1 MHPGVHRH
9 VDLVGPRT
17 TALTNATPDSLLAS
31 LRTADTAAL
40 SRTDGHFA
48 LAAREA
54 NTVRLA
60 RTIALPLRFFV
71 AKMFHGPFLVV
82 SDRIDTIYEWCLSEN
97 IGWQFDPLYTRMV
110 PAHYLVEVEQIGCP
124 DPSPVYHRFFEPQVA
139 SGPADIAALGA
150 DYAQATLAAL
160 EPWLSA
166 VPADARVAL
175 AFSGGI
181 DSTAVLLLARRALQ
195 DLGRDPALLFA
206 YTLDLGGGA
215 DAAQAERTVSALGL
229 RAQWEHV
236 VPANAELD
244 LPAAIRVI
252 EDYHPLDVECAA
264 ASLLLLTA
272 LRERHPDLRYL
283 LDGDGGD
290 ENLKSYPVEDSDLT
304 ISSVL
309 KNPLLY
315 QEGWGIDAIKHSQ
328 TYSGGLSRSYVRTF
342 APARRTG
349 FEAFSPFTVRSVIA
363 ATARIPFETLA
374 AGDLEKLYG
383 LKGAIV
389 AAGVEAVTGVRM
401 PLAPKR
407 RFQDG
412 IAGDACGAD
421 PAHDPLGAHRRSRT
435 SKAWCRQVFLDQWK
449 ERLNVVWEPTRRR
462 SGNEVP
468 AEASAP
474 RRVRLN

>member
-9 VDLVGPRT
+9 VDLVSPRAD
-17 TALTNATPDSLLAS
+17 ALTGAPLEALLAAV
-31 LRTADTAAL
+31 RTSDTAAL

-48 LAAREA
+48 LAAREG

-60 RTIALPLRFFV
+60 RTIGLPLRFFV

-82 SDRIDTIYEWCLSEN
+82 SDRIDTIFEWCLSEN
-97 IGWQFDPLYTRMV
+97 LGWQFDPLYTRMV
-110 PAHYLVEVEQIGCP
+110 PAHHLVEIEQVGCP
-124 DPSPVYHRFFEPQVA
+124 DPNPVYRRFFEPEIA
-139 SGPADIAALGA
+139 TGPADVVALGA
-150 DYAQATLAAL
+150 DYARATLRAL
-160 EPWLSA
+160 KPWLA
-166 VPADARVAL
+166 AIPADARVAL

-181 DSTAVLLLARRALQ
+181 DSTAVLLLARRALE
-195 DLGRDPALLFA
+195 DLGRDPARLFA

-215 DAAQAERTVSALGL
+215 DAAQAERTVAALGL
-229 RAQWEHV
+229 SAQWERI
-236 VPANAELD
+236 VPSHTDLD
-244 LPAAIRVI
+244 LPEAIRVI

-264 ASLLLLTA
+264 ASLLLLRA
-272 LRERHPDLRYL
+272 LRERRPDLRYL

-315 QEGWGIDAIKHSQ
+315 QEGWGIDAIKHSP

-363 ATARIPFETLA
+363 SAARIPFA
-374 AGDLEKLYG
+374 S
-383 LKGAIV
+383 
-389 AAGVEAVTGVRM
+389 VTGVKM
-401 PLAPKR
+401 PVAPKR

-412 IAGDACGAD
+412 ITATGSTE
-421 PAHDPLGAHRRSRT
+421 AHRRSRT

-449 ERLNVVWEPTRRR
+449 ERLNVAWEPTRRR
-462 SGNEVP
+462 RSGNEIP
-468 AEASAP
+468 NEL
-474 RRVRLN
+474 VR

>member
-17 TALTNATPDSLLAS
+17 IALSGAAPESLLAS
-31 LRTADTAAL
+31 LKAGDAAAL
-40 SRTDGHFA
+40 ARSDGHFA
-48 LAAREA
+48 LAEREG
-54 NTVRLA
+54 NVVRLA
-60 RTIALPLRFFV
+60 RTIGLPLRFFV

-82 SDRIDTIYEWCLSEN
+82 SDRIDAIYEWCLAEN

-110 PAHYLVEVEQIGCP
+110 PAHYLVEVEQVGCP
-124 DPSPVYHRFFEPQVA
+124 DPSPVLHRFFEPGIAQ
-139 SGPADIAALGA
+139 GPADVDALGA
-150 DYAQATLAAL
+150 EYARATLEAL
-160 EPWLSA
+160 KTWLGSIPPG
-166 VPADARVAL
+166 VRIAL

-181 DSTAVLLLARRALQ
+181 DSTAVLLLARRALA
-195 DLGRDPALLFA
+195 DLGRDPRSLFA

-215 DAAQAERTVSALGL
+215 DAAQAERAVSDLGL
-229 RAQWEHV
+229 RAQWERV
-236 VPANAELD
+236 GPARTELD
-244 LPAAIRVI
+244 LEEAIRVI

-264 ASLLLLTA
+264 ASLLLLSM

-315 QEGWGIDAIKHSQ
+315 HEGWGVDAIKHSS
-328 TYSGGLSRSYVRTF
+328 TYSGGLSRGYVRAF

-363 ATARIPFETLA
+363 AAMRIPFESLA
-374 AGDLEKLYG
+374 AGDLDKLYA
-383 LKGAIV
+383 LKGRIV
-389 AAGVEAVTGVRM
+389 AAGVESATGVRM
-401 PLAPKR
+401 PVAPKR

-412 IAGDACGAD
+412 IGE
-421 PAHDPLGAHRRSRT
+421 RNRSLRT
-435 SKAWCRQVFLDQWK
+435 NKTWCRQVFLDQWK
-449 ERLNVVWEPTRRR
+449 ERLDVAWEPTRRR
-462 SGNEVP
+462 RSGNDLSGNPTAKTVP
-468 AEASAP
+468 GP
-474 RRVRLN
+474 R

>member
-9 VDLVGPRT
+9 VDLVTPRAD
-17 TALTNATPDSLLAS
+17 ALTGAPIESLLSAV
-31 LRTADTAAL
+31 RTADTATLA
-40 SRTDGHFA
+40 RTDGHFA
-48 LAAREA
+48 LAAREG

-60 RTIALPLRFFV
+60 RTIGLPLRFFV

-82 SDRIDTIYEWCLSEN
+82 SDRIDTIFEWCLSEN
-97 IGWQFDPLYTRMV
+97 IGWQFDPLYTRTV
-110 PAHYLVEVEQIGCP
+110 PAHTLVEVEQVGCP
-124 DPSPVYHRFFEPQVA
+124 DPSPVYRRFFEPEIA
-139 SGPADIAALGA
+139 TGPADIEELGA
-150 DYAQATLAAL
+150 DYARATLRALTTWLAAI
-160 EPWLSA
+160 
-166 VPADARVAL
+166 PADARVAL

-181 DSTAVLLLARRALQ
+181 DSTAVLLLAHRALQ
-195 DLGRDPALLFA
+195 DLGRDPARLLA
-206 YTLDLGGGA
+206 CTLDLGGGA
-215 DAAQAERTVSALGL
+215 DAVQAERTVAALGL
-229 RAQWEHV
+229 RSQWERV
-236 VPANAELD
+236 VPTRAELD
-244 LPAAIRVI
+244 LPEAIRVI

-264 ASLLLLTA
+264 ASMLLLGA

-309 KNPLLY
+309 RNPLLY

-363 ATARIPFETLA
+363 AAARIPFATLA
-374 AGDLEKLYG
+374 EGDIEKLYA

-389 AAGVEAVTGVRM
+389 AAGVESVTGVRM
-401 PLAPKR
+401 PVAPKR

-412 IAGDACGAD
+412 ILAQGSTE
-421 PAHDPLGAHRRSRT
+421 AHRRSRT

-449 ERLNVVWEPTRRR
+449 ERLNVAWEPTRRR
-462 SGNEVP
+462 RSGNEIPSEIVP
-468 AEASAP
+468 
-474 RRVRLN
+474 

>member
-9 VDLVGPRT
+9 VDLVGPRAV
-17 TALTNATPDSLLAS
+17 ALTGASLDSLV
-31 LRTADTAAL
+31 ADVAAL
-40 SRTDGHFA
+40 SATDGHFA
-48 LAAREA
+48 IASREG
-54 NTVRLA
+54 NVVRLA
-60 RTIALPLRFFV
+60 RTIGLPLRFFV

-82 SDRIDTIYEWCLSEN
+82 SDRIDAIYEWCLSEN
-97 IGWQFDPLYTRMV
+97 VGWQFDPLYTRMV

-124 DPSPVYHRFFEPQVA
+124 DPNPVYRRFFEPEIA
-139 SGPADIAALGA
+139 RGPADVAELGAHYARAALGA
-150 DYAQATLAAL
+150 LRT
-160 EPWLSA
+160 WISA
-166 VPADARVAL
+166 VPAGSRIAL

-181 DSTAVLLLARRALQ
+181 DSTAVLLLARRALE
-195 DLGRDPALLFA
+195 DLERDPATLLA
-206 YTLDLGGGA
+206 ATLDLGGGE

-229 RAQWEHV
+229 RSQWERI
-236 VPANAELD
+236 VPKSRELD
-244 LPAAIRVI
+244 LPGAIRAI

-264 ASLLLLTA
+264 ASMLLLRE
-272 LRERHPDLRYL
+272 LRERHPDLRHL

-315 QEGWGIDAIKHSQ
+315 QEGWGIDAIKHSP

-342 APARRTG
+342 APARRFG

-363 ATARIPFETLA
+363 SAARVPFEALA
-374 AGDLEKLYG
+374 QGDLEKLYA
-383 LKGAIV
+383 LKGRIV

-401 PLAPKR
+401 PVERKR

-412 IAGDACGAD
+412 ITD
-421 PAHDPLGAHRRSRT
+421 PVAAHRRSHT

-449 ERLNVVWEPTRRR
+449 ERLNVAWEPARRR
-462 SGNEVP
+462 SGNEIP
-468 AEASAP
+468 ALS
-474 RRVRLN
+474 

>member
-9 VDLVGPRT
+9 VDLVGPRSL
-17 TALTNATPDSLLAS
+17 ALTGATSEMLPAAVRD
-31 LRTADTAAL
+31 ADTSAL

-48 LAAREA
+48 LAAREG
-54 NTVRLA
+54 NVVRLA
-60 RTIALPLRFFV
+60 RTIGLPLRFFV

-82 SDRIDTIYEWCLSEN
+82 SDRIDSIYEWCLSEN

-110 PAHYLVEVEQIGCP
+110 PAHHLVEIEQVGCP
-124 DPSPVYHRFFEPQVA
+124 DPSPVYRRFFDPEIA
-139 SGPADIAALGA
+139 RGPADVDAVGALGA
-150 DYAQATLAAL
+150 DYARACLAVL
-160 EPWLSA
+160 STWLSA
-166 VPADARVAL
+166 VPEDARIAL

-181 DSTAVLLLARRALQ
+181 DSTAVFLLARRALEG
-195 DLGRDPALLFA
+195 LGRDPARLFA

-215 DAAQAERTVSALGL
+215 DAAQAERTVSSLGL
-229 RAQWEHV
+229 RSQWERIR
-236 VPANAELD
+236 PARTDLD
-244 LPAAIRVI
+244 LPEAIRAI

-264 ASLLLLTA
+264 ASLLLLTT

-290 ENLKSYPVEDSDLT
+290 ENFKSYPVEDSDLT
-304 ISSVL
+304 LSSVL

-315 QEGWGIDAIKHSQ
+315 QEGWGIDAIKHSP
-328 TYSGGLSRSYVRTF
+328 TYSGGLSRSYVRSF

-363 ATARIPFETLA
+363 SAMRIPFETLA
-374 AGDLEKLYG
+374 GGDVEKLYG
-383 LKGAIV
+383 LKGRIV
-389 AAGVEAVTGVRM
+389 AAGVEATTGVRM
-401 PLAPKR
+401 PVAQKR

-412 IAGDACGAD
+412 LGD
-421 PAHDPLGAHRRSRT
+421 PASAHRRSRT

-449 ERLNVVWEPTRRR
+449 ERLNVAWEPTRRRR

-468 AEASAP
+468 SGVEGS
-474 RRVRLN
+474 V

>member
-9 VDLVGPRT
+9 VDLVGPRAS
-17 TALTNATPDSLLAS
+17 ALTGATADALVAALRAS
-31 LRTADTAAL
+31 DTAAL
-40 SRTDGHFA
+40 ARTDGHFA
-48 LAAREA
+48 LAAREG

-60 RTIALPLRFFV
+60 RTIGLPLRFFV

-82 SDRIDTIYEWCLSEN
+82 SDRVDTIFEWCLSEN

-110 PAHYLVEVEQIGCP
+110 PAHHLVEIEQLGCP
-124 DPSPVYHRFFEPQVA
+124 DPNPVYHRFFEPEIA
-139 SGPADIAALGA
+139 RGPADVAELGA
-150 DYAQATLAAL
+150 HYARATLAAL
-160 EPWLSA
+160 KTWLSA
-166 VPADARVAL
+166 IPAGARIAL

-181 DSTAVLLLARRALQ
+181 DSTAVLLLARRALE
-195 DLGRDPALLFA
+195 DLGRDPARLFA

-229 RAQWEHV
+229 RGQWERI
-236 VPANAELD
+236 VPSKTDLD
-244 LPAAIRVI
+244 LPAAIRTI

-264 ASLLLLTA
+264 ASLLLLNA
-272 LRERHPDLRYL
+272 LRERHPDLRHL

-315 QEGWGIDAIKHSQ
+315 QEGWGIDAIKHSG

-363 ATARIPFETLA
+363 SAARIPFATLA
-374 AGDLEKLYG
+374 AGDIEKLYA

-389 AAGVEAVTGVRM
+389 AAGVEAVAGIRM
-401 PLAPKR
+401 SVAPKR

-412 IAGDACGAD
+412 IADSAS
-421 PAHDPLGAHRRSRT
+421 AHRRSRT

-449 ERLNVVWEPTRRR
+449 ERLNVAWEPTRRR
-462 SGNEVP
+462 SGNEIP
-468 AEASAP
+468 APAP
-474 RRVRLN
+474 SLQG